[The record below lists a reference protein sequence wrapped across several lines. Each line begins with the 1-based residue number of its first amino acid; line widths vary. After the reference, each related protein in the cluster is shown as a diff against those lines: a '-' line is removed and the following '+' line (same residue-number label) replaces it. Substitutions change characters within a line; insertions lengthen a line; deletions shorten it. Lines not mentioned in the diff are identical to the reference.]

1 MRLSQRRLT
10 GLLTAILALSP
21 TLALAHTGH
30 GDTHGFVYGFLHPIG
45 GLDHVLAMV
54 AVGLFAAHL
63 GGRAFVLVPGSFV
76 LAMAAG
82 GALGM
87 AGIKLPWV
95 EIVIALSVIVLGAA
109 VALRVNAPVIVA
121 MALVGLFAVFHGY
134 AHGAEMPAAISGLA
148 YGTGFMLA
156 TALLHAAGIAVGLLI
171 GRPDAVLGRR
181 LVQVGGGAIALAGVA
196 FLAGVV

>member
-1 MRLSQRRLT
+1 MSARLT

-30 GDTHGFVYGFLHPIG
+30 GDTHGVVHGFIHPVG

-54 AVGLFAAHL
+54 AVGLFAARL
-63 GGRAFVLVPGSFV
+63 GGHAPVLVPGSFV

-82 GALGM
+82 GALGV
-87 AGIKLPWV
+87 AGIRLPWV
-95 EIVIALSVIVLGAA
+95 EIAIALSVIVLGAS
-109 VALRVNAPVIVA
+109 VALRVNAPTLIA

-148 YGTGFMLA
+148 YGAGFMLA
-156 TALLHAAGIAVGLLI
+156 TALLHTAGIAIGLMV
-171 GRPDAVLGRR
+171 GRPDSVIGRR
-181 LVQVGGGAIALAGVA
+181 LVQIGGGAIAV
-196 FLAGVV
+196 AGVVILAGAT